1 MKGVFSK
8 IKLLCFSEGANVV
21 LKVIVVV
28 VTPVELLFL
37 LVDSSL
43 PVDLKI
49 DVYV

>member
-8 IKLLCFSEGANVV
+8 IKLLCFSEGVNVV
-21 LKVIVVV
+21 LKVIVAV

-43 PVDLKI
+43 LADLKI